1 VTWKSVFF
9 SLFLHI
15 HSFLNLT
22 LSLLPPGSK
31 ITVGGWVYNVRDNK
45 KIAFVELSDGTSP
58 HVLQLVI
65 DASVTTADVMAATR
79 RGVAVEAVGT
89 VVASPK
95 PNQPIELQVSEFRVV
110 GSCNGEQYPLS
121 KPKHSLEHLRTV
133 GHFRPRVT
141 GLAAVTRIRSAL
153 AFATHTYFQEQGF
166 QYVHTPIITASD
178 CEGAGEMFGVSTLL
192 KEHKNAA
199 DPSAPPVPQLKDTS
213 YAADFFGRPAYLTV
227 SGQLNAEIYACA
239 LSKVYTFGPTFRAEN
254 SNTTRH
260 LAEFWM
266 IEPEIAFC
274 DRDGCMDIA
283 EGYVRHQLDYV
294 LRTCAHD
301 LAYLD
306 GGSPVWEAKPGLV
319 DSLKRISASKFAR
332 CSYTEAIEILSAAAQ
347 RTPFELP
354 VAWGMDLP
362 TQMERY
368 LAEQHFKG
376 PVFVYNYP
384 KEIKSFYMRLNDD
397 GKTVAAFDLLVP
409 GIGELVGGSQREERP
424 DVLERRIVE
433 CGLDPVAYSWY
444 LDLRRFGTV
453 KHAGFG
459 LGFERVIMLA
469 TGMENIRDVVGFPR
483 TPQNC
488 LY

>member
-1 VTWKSVFF
+1 M
-9 SLFLHI
+9 
-15 HSFLNLT
+15 
-22 LSLLPPGSK
+22 
-31 ITVGGWVYNVRDNK
+31 YNVRDNK
-45 KIAFVELSDGTSP
+45 KIAFVELSDGTTP

-65 DASVTTADVMAATR
+65 DASVTTPDVMEATR
-79 RGVAVEAVGT
+79 RGAAIEAVGV

-95 PNQPIELQVSEFRVV
+95 PNQPIEVQVREFRVV
-110 GSCNGEQYPLS
+110 GACSGETYPLT
-121 KPKHSLEHLRTV
+121 KPKHTLEHLRTI
-133 GHFRPRVT
+133 GHLRPRVT
-141 GLAAVTRIRSAL
+141 GLAAITRIRSAL

-166 QYVHTPIITASD
+166 IYVHTPIITASD
-178 CEGAGEMFGVSTLL
+178 CEGAGEMFGVTTLL
-192 KEHKNAA
+192 KEKKA
-199 DPSAPPVPQLKDTS
+199 DDGQLSLPTLRDSS

-254 SNTTRH
+254 SNTARH

-283 EGYVRHQLDYV
+283 EGYVRHLIDYA
-294 LRTCAHD
+294 LRTCGADVH
-301 LAYLD
+301 YLD
-306 GGSPVWEAKPGLV
+306 AGSPVWEGKPGLV
-319 DSLKRISASKFAR
+319 ENLKRIASSKFAR
-332 CSYTEAIEILSAAAQ
+332 CSYTEAIDILAAAAKVK
-347 RTPFELP
+347 PFELP

-384 KEIKSFYMRLNDD
+384 KEIKSFYMRLNED

-424 DVLERRIVE
+424 EVLEQRIKE

-459 LGFERVIMLA
+459 LGFERAIMLT
-469 TGMENIRDVVGFPR
+469 TGVENIRDVIGFPR